1 MPPYEGTT
9 YLAYHGDNKCSKCE
23 LIATTEVR
31 IGEPPASWN
40 NGERYSSQ
48 YYCDTHLE
56 EFKEKEDITS
66 KKSIERLRQQML
78 DKGMDE
84 KQVSELI
91 ILAFG
96 TEK

>member
-9 YLAYHGDNKCSKCE
+9 YLTYHGDNKCWKCDS
-23 LIATTEVR
+23 LATTEVR

-48 YYCDTHLE
+48 FYCNTHFE
-56 EFKEKEDITS
+56 EFKENEDIAS

-78 DKGMDE
+78 EAGMDE
-84 KQVSELI
+84 KQVNELI
-91 ILAFG
+91 TMTFG
-96 TEK
+96 KK